1 MNIILTGAL
10 GFFGSRFLMRFK
22 NISTIKIDLIV
33 RDSKIIQ
40 NNSYYKSHKIFSSN
54 DLGKINFH
62 EYDYIVHAATN
73 YSNDSFHDNV
83 VFPKEII
90 DKIKGSRCVFIN
102 MDTFFNHEL
111 NKSNYLKPYVDNKK
125 IFLNYCENLSE
136 KKEIF
141 FMNLK
146 IFHMYGPN
154 DNPRKFIPTM
164 INKIKKD
171 ETIYLTGGDQKR
183 DFIFID
189 DVLDFFSFIISWEDI
204 HQNYFHN
211 FDIGTSKLISIF
223 DSVNIILNIFESRS
237 AVIRNVIKQY
247 DQGLPDLKANFKFL
261 QNSKIMWR
269 PNTSFYDGI
278 LKIKEHQ

>member
-1 MNIILTGAL
+1 
-10 GFFGSRFLMRFK
+10 
-22 NISTIKIDLIV
+22 
-33 RDSKIIQ
+33 
-40 NNSYYKSHKIFSSN
+40 
-54 DLGKINFH
+54 
-62 EYDYIVHAATN
+62 
-73 YSNDSFHDNV
+73 
-83 VFPKEII
+83 
-90 DKIKGSRCVFIN
+90 
-102 MDTFFNHEL
+102 
-111 NKSNYLKPYVDNKK
+111 
-125 IFLNYCENLSE
+125 
-136 KKEIF
+136 
-141 FMNLK
+141 MNLK

-237 AVIRNVIKQY
+237 TVIRNVIKQY